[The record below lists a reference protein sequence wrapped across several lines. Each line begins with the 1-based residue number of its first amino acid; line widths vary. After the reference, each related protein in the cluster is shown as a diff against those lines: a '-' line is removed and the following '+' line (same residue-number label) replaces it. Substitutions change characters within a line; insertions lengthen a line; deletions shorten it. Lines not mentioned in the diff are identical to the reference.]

1 MPVRLRSDT
10 QSHIL
15 SKVRQGAGAD
25 ELITI
30 PRRWEALSDTAIR
43 PSVPTLS
50 AQLTSAIGT
59 LAACSLATFGLWT
72 RPRTDVD
79 PPRVKLSP
87 VGGISSLRHRDDNF
101 FKSIRYSWLHPRQ
114 GHRKWPNA
122 EEILWGTGK
131 TNIWRNRKF
140 STGFC
145 FCAPSSYTERHHYFI
160 ARPLYFHWRSG

>member
-30 PRRWEALSDTAIR
+30 PPPLGGVKRYRDTSVCPNPKRAADLGYRHAGCLQLSH
-43 PSVPTLS
+43 V
-50 AQLTSAIGT
+50 
-59 LAACSLATFGLWT
+59 
-72 RPRTDVD
+72 RTVD
-79 PPRVKLSP
+79 PSADGRRSAASQTVTG
-87 VGGISSLRHRDDNF
+87 GGISSLRHRDDNF